1 MIASHKFRTEF
12 RGKTAHAA
20 GEPWNGVNALDAA
33 VAAYSSVGL
42 LRQQIQPDER
52 VHSVIEVGGTVPN
65 VITAYTRMN
74 WNVRSPTI
82 AGADKLLARVKACI
96 EGAATAT
103 GCELNYIIAPTYANL
118 TANKALCEAYADE
131 MGRIGD
137 KIILRNEKPVTAFH
151 GAFAISAPPNTSLHN
166 PGFTAAA
173 STDEA
178 HEKALRCAKGMAM
191 LAVRVLLDEELASK
205 ADYDFQH
212 NHEW

>member
-1 MIASHKFRTEF
+1 MHRRVSHCHWLRAQLYRVSF
-12 RGKTAHAA
+12 
-20 GEPWNGVNALDAA
+20 LDIREIRA
-33 VAAYSSVGL
+33 
-42 LRQQIQPDER
+42 D
-52 VHSVIEVGGTVPN
+52 
-65 VITAYTRMN
+65 
-74 WNVRSPTI
+74 RS
-82 AGADKLLARVKACI
+82 R
-96 EGAATAT
+96 
-103 GCELNYIIAPTYANL
+103 APTYANL
-118 TANKALCEAYADE
+118 TANQALCEVYADE

-137 KIILRNEKPVTAFH
+137 KIILRNEKPVTASTDMGNVSHIIPSFH

-178 HEKALRCAKGMAM
+178 HEKALRCAKGTAM